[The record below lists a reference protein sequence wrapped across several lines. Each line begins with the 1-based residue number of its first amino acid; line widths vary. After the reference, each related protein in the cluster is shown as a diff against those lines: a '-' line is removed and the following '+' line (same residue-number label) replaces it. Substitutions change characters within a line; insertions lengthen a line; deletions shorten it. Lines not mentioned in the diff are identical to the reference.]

1 MHLLFKHVKNNSKKE
16 EKGLSLIESAMV
28 LALAAT
34 VTAGVMFYYQSAS
47 DSNKTQAAISE
58 VMSATSAIN
67 GLYIGQTNYSGLG
80 PSVLINSS
88 AIPENYKNTA
98 NNKITNPF
106 GGDLEVSASTGN
118 SSNLYG
124 YSLKLTALPKSACV
138 SLGTLNLGTSAAGYG
153 INMTTEPTQ
162 FNGNAQKNHA
172 KNSAISPAEAASSCD
187 NTSNNN
193 SVTFYI
199 K

>member
-80 PSVLINSS
+80 PKVLINSS

-106 GGDLEVSASTGN
+106 GGDLEVHASNG
-118 SSNLYG
+118 SSYG

-153 INMTTEPTQ
+153 INMTTQEPTA
-162 FNGNAQKNHA
+162 FHDSAQKNQA
-172 KNSAISPAEAASSCD
+172 KNSAISPSEAANSCD
-187 NTSNNN
+187 DTSNNN

>member
-1 MHLLFKHVKNNSKKE
+1 MHLIFKHTKINNKKE

-80 PSVLINSS
+80 PNVLINSS

-106 GGDLEVSASTGN
+106 GGNLEVSASN
-118 SSNLYG
+118 RSSYG

-153 INMTTEPTQ
+153 INMTDEPST
-162 FNGNAQKNHA
+162 FNNSAQKNQA
-172 KNSAISPAEAASSCD
+172 KNSAISPSEAASSCD
-187 NTSNNN
+187 DTSNNN

>member
-1 MHLLFKHVKNNSKKE
+1 MHLIFNHPKINNKKE

-67 GLYIGQTNYSGLG
+67 GLYIGQTDYSGLG
-80 PSVLINSS
+80 AKVLINSS
-88 AIPENYKNTA
+88 AIPDNYKNTA
-98 NNKITNPF
+98 HNKITNPF
-106 GGDLEVSASTGN
+106 GGDLDIAASSGN
-118 SSNLYG
+118 ATAHYG

-153 INMTTEPTQ
+153 INMNGTFSQ
-162 FNGNAQKNHA
+162 FNDTAA
-172 KNSAISPAEAASSCD
+172 KNQAKRSAISPSEAANSCD
-187 NTSNNN
+187 DASNNN
-193 SVTFYI
+193 SVTFYM